1 MQSSAKKLTSKYFFV
16 TIKQVTRDRII
27 VRVRA
32 LPCDAR
38 CARRCVA
45 TTSERAN
52 RMMEEVINEILAA
65 EAEAEKI
72 RAEAEQ
78 KAEDCVRD
86 AEQKSDDIRRS
97 TEARLK
103 AQRIKAMEEAEKQA
117 AKNDRAAR
125 EESLADADALKKSYS
140 AAVKKEG
147 KKVFGRILNGNM

>member
-1 MQSSAKKLTSKYFFV
+1 
-16 TIKQVTRDRII
+16 
-27 VRVRA
+27 
-32 LPCDAR
+32 
-38 CARRCVA
+38 
-45 TTSERAN
+45 
-52 RMMEEVINEILAA
+52 MMEEVINEILAA

>member
-1 MQSSAKKLTSKYFFV
+1 
-16 TIKQVTRDRII
+16 
-27 VRVRA
+27 
-32 LPCDAR
+32 
-38 CARRCVA
+38 
-45 TTSERAN
+45 
-52 RMMEEVINEILAA
+52 MMEEVINEILAA

-78 KAEDCVRD
+78 KAEECVRD

-103 AQRIKAMEEAEKQA
+103 AQRIKAIEEAEKQA
-117 AKNDRAAR
+117 AENDRAAR